1 LINRTI
7 FRHTL
12 KSNLKLWI
20 LFAAVT
26 SLIMAIFVAVFKPS
40 TISGVMDLIKDSAL
54 AGIVINTTFLGMLS
68 STFYT
73 MHGVLLPLVYIIFTA
88 NGLIAAQVDRGS
100 MAYVLSA
107 PVRRSTLVLTQG
119 LYLIVALAGM
129 CTVITLVGLAAI
141 RLFQSDIEVDVA
153 DFLLVN
159 LGLLL
164 LLFATSGI
172 SFLFSCVFNLSRH
185 SVALGAGIPIA
196 FFLFDLMSSV
206 SEDLEFFK
214 YFTINTLFDR
224 DAILAGESVLL
235 PFAVLAV
242 IGVVLY
248 GIGVRV
254 FTKKDLPL

>member
-159 LGLLL
+159 LGLS
-164 LLFATSGI
+164 FAPVCHERHLVPV
-172 SFLFSCVFNLSRH
+172 FLRVQSVPAFRRARGRHSDCVFPVRSHELSQRGPGVFQVFYDQH
-185 SVALGAGIPIA
+185 
-196 FFLFDLMSSV
+196 
-206 SEDLEFFK
+206 
-214 YFTINTLFDR
+214 
-224 DAILAGESVLL
+224 
-235 PFAVLAV
+235 AV
-242 IGVVLY
+242 
-248 GIGVRV
+248 
-254 FTKKDLPL
+254 